1 MDIWDITHCSG
12 AWKPDDGCKVW
23 ACDKSKLPNIPP
35 YFQQTHR
42 NAVAGRK
49 LKKGKGG
56 KVRSAI
62 AEYKNSGKLQWND
75 VYHAKAVSVPLT
87 DGTSMFPREQW
98 CYESINGLH
107 ATLTTVHP
115 DGLVTF
121 VKAHRYNSYYDRDEG
136 RCVLYGVRDYW
147 ERKVYPDGSVYG
159 RSLHFEPLDSKHEG
173 DVVVTGCSKGLEA
186 LIGTAIGT
194 SYRQVGSYEV
204 PIDKLRLPATTY
216 REVLEGLIPR
226 DAPWQSLGNAKR
238 ISAVAPDISLEYTFL
253 LNENGLINGY
263 GPLGT
268 LQSEMVRQE
277 LLQRATFETM
287 NAIMTTWDN
296 GIQNLQGILELAKL
310 LNKLKNGDFSSLSKK
325 ANDLWLQYR
334 YVISTSI
341 LDAEEGVKAIMEKEL
356 REKIAAG
363 GTALF
368 TGQSFF
374 NTNDINI
381 ICKCHMQVRSATS
394 YIAEQLLFELDRW
407 GMIPDRYLVWDMI
420 PYSFIVDW
428 FVPIGDALAV
438 EDANEKFGQQFKV
451 DRCMYSFAYTR
462 SINGAEISN
471 YSRWVS
477 EPVIPLGFTY
487 MVNQYGSTGTK
498 TILKRIVDVWAI
510 TRR

>member
-1 MDIWDITHCSG
+1 MDIWDITTCAG
-12 AWKPDDGCKVW
+12 VWKPDDGCKVW
-23 ACDKSKLPNIPP
+23 ACSNSTLPDIPP

-42 NAVAGRK
+42 NAVAGRNLRK
-49 LKKGKGG
+49 SKDG

-87 DGTSMFPREQW
+87 DGTSMFPKEQW
-98 CYESINGLH
+98 CYEFTSGGHCI
-107 ATLTTVHP
+107 LTTVHP

-121 VKAHRYNSYYDRDEG
+121 IQVGGYNSYWNG
-136 RCVLYGVRDYW
+136 CSPCVTYGVRYYW
-147 ERKVYPDGSVYG
+147 ERKVNPDGTVYG
-159 RSLHFEPLDSKHEG
+159 RDLYFEPTEWNHEG
-173 DVVVTGCSKGLEA
+173 ADVVVRGCSRGLET
-186 LIGTAIGT
+186 LLGSVIGK
-194 SYRQVGSYEV
+194 SYFYEGSYTV
-204 PIDKLRLPATTY
+204 PIDILRLPAATY
-216 REVLEGLIPR
+216 RDVLEGLIPG
-226 DAPWQSLGNAKR
+226 DAPWQSSGYAEKV
-238 ISAVAPDISLEYTFL
+238 SAVLPDISLDYSFL

-263 GPLGT
+263 GPLGII
-268 LQSEMVRQE
+268 QSEMVRQE

-296 GIQNLQGILELAKL
+296 GIQNLQGILELSKL

-334 YVISTSI
+334 YVICTNI
-341 LDAEEGVKAIMEKEL
+341 LDAEEGVKALLEKEL

-368 TGQSFF
+368 SGQSFF
-374 NTNDINI
+374 DIDDI
-381 ICKCHMQVRSATS
+381 HITCRCHMQVRSAAS

-462 SINGAEISN
+462 NIKGVEVRN

-477 EPVIPLGFTY
+477 DPVIPLGFTY
-487 MVNQYGSTGTK
+487 MVDRYGTTSAK
-498 TILKRIVDVWAI
+498 TIFKRIIDVWAI